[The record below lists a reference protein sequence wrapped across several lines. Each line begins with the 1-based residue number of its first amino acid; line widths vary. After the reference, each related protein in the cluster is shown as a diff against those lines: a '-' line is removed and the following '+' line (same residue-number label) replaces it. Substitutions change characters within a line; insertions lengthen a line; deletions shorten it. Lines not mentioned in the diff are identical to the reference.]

1 MSLRGLRSKP
11 WQSASLCAGFLL
23 KTLQR
28 RTDCRV
34 GLRPPRNEKSGG
46 LSLYFAFTGKRGR
59 LRALSAADTASK
71 RRDGGQNSASDS
83 EQGFLG
89 AAAEGGT
96 VSAVTEGLQAK
107 SFAFSLKIR
116 KYRIFTT
123 PQSASLSAPLAQGSR
138 SAVHKFW
145 APQQGTFVSATQIVE
160 DAGPTRECRKRRA

>member
-96 VSAVTEGLQAK
+96 VSAVTEGLQAEK
-107 SFAFSLKIR
+107 FCFFLKNKKISDIHNPSVSFAVSSPCTGEPKR
-116 KYRIFTT
+116 G
-123 PQSASLSAPLAQGSR
+123 AQIL
-138 SAVHKFW
+138 
-145 APQQGTFVSATQIVE
+145 GTATGDVCE
-160 DAGPTRECRKRRA
+160 RRANR